1 MFRTNCT
8 PLTNLKQVLAG
19 RIVLA
24 EPPIVL
30 QILGLGSCV
39 AIAFY
44 SPEKQIGALAHIMLP
59 SSVKALKSM
68 PKGKYAD
75 TAVTEL
81 VRRFR
86 KKNILCQKTV
96 IKIVGGSSMFFHR
109 KNQMFDIAAR
119 NIEAVKE
126 ALKKYNLKIEAEAT
140 GGTKGRSILFN
151 LETGEIQVYFT
162 GGQLETIM

>member
-1 MFRTNCT
+1 MFRSNCP
-8 PLTNLKQVLAG
+8 PLMNLKQVLAG

-24 EPPIVL
+24 EPPTVL

-44 SPEKQIGALAHIMLP
+44 SPERQIGALAHVMLP
-59 SSVKALKSM
+59 SSVKALKST

-81 VRRFR
+81 LRRFR
-86 KKNILCQKTV
+86 KQNILRQKTV
-96 IKIVGGSSMFFHR
+96 IKIVGGSSMFSHR

-119 NIEAVKE
+119 NIEAVKD
-126 ALKKYNLKIEAEAT
+126 ALKDHNLKISAKVI
-140 GGTKGRSILFN
+140 GGTKGRSILFY
-151 LETGEIQVYFT
+151 LETGEIQVYFA
-162 GGQLETIM
+162 GGQLETII